1 VWQSNGSHGWEL
13 TRDELG
19 YDRASRTWRPIPAA
33 SRGASKPG
41 LTSVRRGDTVHL
53 LIDTTFKASGE
64 GASEAGEGQRRR
76 PVLQLTYLQSYEQ
89 TGILSI
95 ACASGCTC
103 TPQRLDTLMP
113 SRLATLNTTVW
124 HVSPSR
130 VCLLR
135 FTNVSPE
142 DGTCRD
148 DTVRTQK
155 NSSAAAGPCSKIKLV
170 ALAVGGA
177 TADSGNGAAKLGAA
191 GARGRAELAS
201 SHVENAIDL
210 NFI

>member
-1 VWQSNGSHGWEL
+1 
-13 TRDELG
+13 
-19 YDRASRTWRPIPAA
+19 
-33 SRGASKPG
+33 
-41 LTSVRRGDTVHL
+41 
-53 LIDTTFKASGE
+53 
-64 GASEAGEGQRRR
+64 
-76 PVLQLTYLQSYEQ
+76 
-89 TGILSI
+89 
-95 ACASGCTC
+95 
-103 TPQRLDTLMP
+103 MP

-124 HVSPSR
+124 HVSPSS

-148 DTVRTQK
+148 NTVRTQ
-155 NSSAAAGPCSKIKLV
+155 NSFAAAGSCSKIKLV

-201 SHVENAIDL
+201 SHVESAIDL